1 MTRSFQQTKPNAVAF
16 LRNRNSNLGN
26 KKLTQRRTEDK
37 NLKSKDSKQ
46 HEHVPHNNSKQ
57 WK

>member
-1 MTRSFQQTKPNAVAF
+1 MQWLSFATEIQIWAT
-16 LRNRNSNLGN
+16 N
-26 KKLTQRRTEDK
+26 KVTQRRTEDK

-46 HEHVPHNNSKQ
+46 DEHVPHNNSKQ